1 MSFSNEKHQLEERI
15 SRKDG
20 AVQSFKRHKSS
31 SNDAGNPE
39 GASTESQS
47 VMMAASVDGAQQT
60 ESMTL
65 AATIQNTQQALL
77 QCGQDA
83 SLAPFVAMIQHVGQQ
98 MIKSQHELEND
109 RRKWENRRRE
119 MEGRHILHPTQGSM
133 EALVNQACPAGG
145 MKTWQQEH
153 DDSKRLQEMRND
165 CWAAVTRLLVEV
177 VLIHRLANH
186 LGLLILRSWK
196 RIEQQG
202 ALYDDD
208 PLSRFG
214 LWISALTE
222 LVRKSIKLVC
232 MGSLL
237 LLSVFKLRSSHLTSN
252 TGMPPMFQYN
262 VRYCDEHYGF
272 GRTVNAGR
280 YIPRHRPVLHDTSL
294 ASGNV
299 LWCMGTVHLIKPLLW
314 NLLATLGWASF
325 CDKLVSFDASS
336 VFRSSIRS

>member
-1 MSFSNEKHQLEERI
+1 MFPLYLCIKENDQTTGYDDATNKVDNLEEAAAALALLSLAEDAQIPATSDSQTTQTGSGESTGDNPNNHDLATTAALEPHPIQNAKKHQLEERV

-20 AVQSFKRHKSS
+20 AIQSFKRHKSS

-47 VMMAASVDGAQQT
+47 VMATNINGAQQT

-65 AATIQNTQQALL
+65 AATIQSTQQALL

-109 RRKWENRRRE
+109 RRKWENRQRE

-133 EALVNQACPAGG
+133 EALVNQAGPAGV

-222 LVRKSIKLVC
+222 LVRKSIKLVLHRD
-232 MGSLL
+232 LL
-237 LLSVFKLRSSHLTSN
+237 FYSMSSNIVLRIL
-252 TGMPPMFQYN
+252 P
-262 VRYCDEHYGF
+262 
-272 GRTVNAGR
+272 RT
-280 YIPRHRPVLHDTSL
+280 
-294 ASGNV
+294 
-299 LWCMGTVHLIKPLLW
+299 
-314 NLLATLGWASF
+314 
-325 CDKLVSFDASS
+325 
-336 VFRSSIRS
+336 